1 MNRPLFKLIM
11 GLLGIWLLF
20 DIITTRSILILFFLG
35 IVLMLFSD
43 RLSRSNK
50 RQGNLFWLGLII
62 FVLSI
67 FFTSAAWVILIVL
80 LIFKVGDDHKM
91 FQTVKD
97 PLTKKQPKW
106 REKEFVSVKFKENR
120 EESVQMSRNKWFGD
134 HSIGKDIYEW
144 EDVNFSKVLGD
155 TVVDLGNTILPKK
168 ENIVMIR
175 QGIGDIKLLIP
186 EEAGVS
192 LDVSLLLGKVKVD
205 NDVLDLKNE
214 TLKWQSPAYAENS
227 RNIKIVLNLLVGE
240 VEVIFI

>member
-1 MNRPLFKLIM
+1 M
-11 GLLGIWLLF
+11 
-20 DIITTRSILILFFLG
+20 
-35 IVLMLFSD
+35 
-43 RLSRSNK
+43 
-50 RQGNLFWLGLII
+50 
-62 FVLSI
+62 
-67 FFTSAAWVILIVL
+67 
-80 LIFKVGDDHKM
+80 
-91 FQTVKD
+91 
-97 PLTKKQPKW
+97 
-106 REKEFVSVKFKENR
+106 REKPR
-120 EESVQMSRNKWFGD
+120 EESVQMSINKWFGD

-227 RNIKIVLNLLVGE
+227 RNIKIVLNLL
-240 VEVIFI
+240 ILL

>member
-20 DIITTRSILILFFLG
+20 DIITSRSILILFFLG

-43 RLSRSNK
+43 RLSKSNK

-62 FVLSI
+62 FILSI

-97 PLTKKQPKW
+97 PLTKKQTKW

-134 HSIGKDIYEW
+134 HYIGKDIYEW
-144 EDVNFSKVLGD
+144 DDVNFSKVLGD